1 MANQT
6 IISVPTNFA
15 DFKQIRTFVIRLIE
29 QLDIVLGYRGNSG
42 YEVSGTAS
50 TLLADVVSEN
60 TEQQLKFGTE
70 LSTLTDALNQ
80 FIIATNEAFEEVN
93 DTLDTIQQGTI
104 IADLSYTAPTV
115 SATYNQSEVQGLADQ
130 LQVTSDK
137 LDSLLAVLRT
147 AEIIS

>member
-29 QLDIVLGYRGNSG
+29 QLDIVLGYRSNSG

-115 SATYNQSEVQGLADQ
+115 SATYNQSEVQGIADQ
-130 LQVTSDK
+130 LQTTSDK
-137 LDSLLAVLRT
+137 LDSLLAVLRA

>member
-93 DTLDTIQQGTI
+93 DTLDTIQQGTV
-104 IADLSYTAPTV
+104 IADLSYTAPTI
-115 SATYNQSEVQGLADQ
+115 SATYDQSEVQGLADQ